1 MEAVIRNQMLEY
13 LHRNDLIS
21 RQQHGFLAGR
31 SACTQILETLED
43 WSLELR
49 NGWFC
54 WRGVRGLRQSIRF
67 RVVHSKLLAKLAG
80 YGIQY
85 DLLGWIKEFLQDRR
99 QRVVIGSGM
108 SEISRVV
115 SGVVQGSVL
124 GTLLF
129 LMFIN
134 DIDDLFLP
142 PVKIKL
148 FADDV
153 KLYSTVS
160 TQSRVNILENSI
172 ADLEDWAKK
181 WQPGIN
187 EKMSSVMHLGK
198 RNSEKEYLIAG
209 TPLPK
214 LNSTKDLGIV
224 FSNTLNFGDHI
235 EKIASKAR
243 QRTGILF
250 RAFACREL
258 KFLKLAFS
266 IYRIYSTQVWSPTY
280 LGDINRLESVQRS
293 FTRRIPQLK
302 NFPYHE
308 RLALIGLET
317 LELRAIKKWPSYVF
331 QNY

>member
-1 MEAVIRNQMLEY
+1 MDFAKAF
-13 LHRNDLIS
+13 DS
-21 RQQHGFLAGR
+21 
-31 SACTQILETLED
+31 
-43 WSLELR
+43 
-49 NGWFC
+49 
-54 WRGVRGLRQSIRF
+54 
-67 RVVHSKLLAKLAG
+67 VVNSKLLAKLAG

-129 LMFIN
+129 LMFID
-134 DIDDLFLP
+134 DIDDLFPP

-160 TQSRVNILENSI
+160 TQSGVNILENSI
-172 ADLEDWAKK
+172 ADFEDWAKK
-181 WQPGIN
+181 WQLGIN
-187 EKMSSVMHLGK
+187 EKKSSVMHLGK

-266 IYRIYSTQVWSPTY
+266 IYIRPLLEYSTQVWSPTY

-317 LELRAIKKWPSYVF
+317 LELRRLKKDLVMYFKITKLLGILYRFHPMTFLFSRQKF
-331 QNY
+331 TQLEAMILKFLSHS